1 MKKIVKILTPIL
13 MLNSLVLTGCKKQD
27 NRILLSFGDMHA
39 KESKMIELSELD
51 VAIDAKD
58 SFLLVVSATTCT
70 CWESFE
76 PCLNS
81 YIKKNNLLC
90 YRVTYNQLS
99 KKDVATSYGLTK
111 LSSSST
117 TFAIFENGKLKTTIS
132 TSNEAKNIMYDKD
145 KFAKFMD
152 ETVRLPGCYFIT
164 KDDYFTIKSSKKNAV
179 IYFERNECHDCT
191 AVNPGILRNYI
202 KDHVD
207 MNKIYVLDL
216 QPYYARQDE
225 PGYDDYIEIK
235 KSLGMD
241 EVSNTK
247 YGYGTGSVPFFS
259 LLKAGKYASGSVI
272 YNDTVTKVDGK
283 YKITNSYY
291 TKERVK
297 ALQYQTFQLQGKE
310 IPKKDVDDN
319 GVWAS
324 WKHEAADKIYGDVLT
339 NFLDYALPQVTF
351 TF

>member
-1 MKKIVKILTPIL
+1 MKKIVKILAPIL

-27 NRILLSFGDMHA
+27 NRVLLSFGDMHA
-39 KESKMIELSELD
+39 EESKAVELSELD
-51 VAIDAKD
+51 IAIAAKD
-58 SFLLVVSATTCT
+58 NFLLVVSATTCG
-70 CWESFE
+70 CWDSFK

-81 YIKKNNLLC
+81 YIKKNKVLC

-99 KKDVATSYGLTK
+99 NKDVAAAYGLTK

-117 TFAIFENGKLKTTIS
+117 TFAIFENGKLKTAIS
-132 TSNEAKNIMYDKD
+132 TSEESSIMYNKD
-145 KFAKFMD
+145 KFEKYMN

-164 KDDYFTIKSSKKNAV
+164 KDDYFSIKSSKKNAV
-179 IYFERNECHDCT
+179 IYFERSECHDCT
-191 AVNPGILRNYI
+191 AANPGILRNYI
-202 KDHVD
+202 KDHSD

-216 QPYYARQDE
+216 QPYYAKSGE
-225 PGYDDYIEIK
+225 PGYDNYMEIK

-247 YGYGTGSVPFFS
+247 YGYGSGAVPFFS
-259 LLKAGKYASGSVI
+259 LLKAGKYASGAII

-283 YKITNSYY
+283 YKITSSYY

-297 ALQYQTFQLQGKE
+297 ALQFQTFQLQGKE
-310 IPKKDVDDN
+310 IPKKEVDDN
-319 GVWAS
+319 GAWVS

-351 TF
+351 SF